1 MRFVVTVVAF
11 TGLLV
16 TASLTSTAQ
25 ARSSSFSGT
34 IEKVWEDGFRLKT
47 EEHSLKVDSWDVFG
61 DNTSVNLS
69 EGDQVTVDG
78 EFDGGEFDAFSII
91 KEDNVKFCTQ
101 DTIQ

>member
-1 MRFVVTVVAF
+1 MKFVVTVVAF

-16 TASLTSTAQ
+16 TASLTSVPQ
-25 ARSSSFSGT
+25 ARGSSFSGT

-61 DNTSVNLS
+61 DNTSGNLS
-69 EGDQVTVDG
+69 KGDVVTVDG
-78 EFDGGEFDAFSII
+78 EFDGGEFDAFSIT
-91 KEDNVKFCTQ
+91 KEDNIRVCTQ